1 MSGYS
6 LEVQQRISE
15 GKKEKWEEG
24 KKKMGEG
31 RKKEGRKEGRKF
43 DPFCENTM
51 THFPVQW

>member
-1 MSGYS
+1 MNGYS

-31 RKKEGRKEGRKF
+31 RKKRREGRRE
-43 DPFCENTM
+43 ET
-51 THFPVQW
+51 